1 MRLYAPVMSGT
12 QGSSVYALSV
22 GDVRREEG
30 HVTSM
35 EYQESR
41 CTNAHVIPK
50 LSVVLNAEFARL
62 VLVHCG

>member
-1 MRLYAPVMSGT
+1 MHLYAPVMSGT
-12 QGSSVYALSV
+12 RENSVYALFV

-30 HVTSM
+30 HVTST

-41 CTNAHVIPK
+41 CTNAHVIQK
-50 LSVVLNAEFARL
+50 HSVVLNVEFARL